1 MTTSKYLFIMPIIT
15 FVAQVFYNSNVLS
28 ITAAVGMIIV
38 LLGLFLSEAKLL
50 KRKDKKTEK
59 NTVDFDKSISYNS
72 GNTSE

>member
-1 MTTSKYLFIMPIIT
+1 MPIIT